1 MMKVQEAYVSNNAV
15 INYIPVEENN
25 DIADQDD
32 LREIE
37 VDDDLNE
44 PDPEA
49 DYAPGPGAD
58 DKSEEETTS
67 ETDEE

>member
-1 MMKVQEAYVSNNAV
+1 MMQTQEEYVSNNAAV
-15 INYIPVEENN
+15 NYIPVEENN

-32 LREIE
+32 LHEIQ
-37 VDDDLNE
+37 VDDDINE

-58 DKSEEETTS
+58 DKSDEEPAP
-67 ETDEE
+67 ETDED